1 MAETK
6 KTTKTATKAAA
17 PKKTAAPK
25 AAPKATAAKPAAKK
39 VATPKAEA
47 PKKVAPKAEN
57 KQPEKVAE
65 VKVAKKATKQIKVT
79 YTKSVIGYDKRQA
92 KVLQSLGLKK
102 MHSFA
107 VLPDNASTRGMIHK
121 VAHLVTVEEVK

>member
-6 KTTKTATKAAA
+6 KTTKTATTKAPA
-17 PKKTAAPK
+17 KK
-25 AAPKATAAKPAAKK
+25 AAPAAAKKPAAKK
-39 VATPKAEA
+39 PAAKAVAKPVED
-47 PKKVAPKAEN
+47 
-57 KQPEKVAE
+57 KQPTVVAE
-65 VKVAKKATKQIKVT
+65 PKVAKKATKQLKVT

-102 MHSFA
+102 LHSYS
-107 VLPDNASTRGMIHK
+107 VLPDNASVRGMIHK